1 MFTTSNS
8 PGKKKERKSTCEL
21 HEFMLLLSLFRK
33 DKMVKHHHHLKRH
46 PDAQP
51 GGDGGRVDHQSSV
64 LNHFSAFLNFNL
76 LRLLLETC
84 LLFEERASIT
94 NYFHGI
100 FFINLLSK
108 QSLFLNF

>member
-21 HEFMLLLSLFRK
+21 HELMLLLSLFRK
-33 DKMVKHHHHLKRH
+33 DKKVKHHHHLKRH